1 MRKLDRYRENL
12 RVDTYSV
19 YSYDTLVAKIS
30 HKNKTVR
37 SLGWHSV
44 TTSKHINY
52 VAREYGYKVV
62 NDD

>member
-1 MRKLDRYRENL
+1 MRKLDRNKDNL
-12 RVDTYSV
+12 RVDTYNV

-37 SLGWHSV
+37 SLVWKSV

-52 VAREYGYKVV
+52 VASEYGYKVV
-62 NDD
+62 KA